1 MHYHVV
7 VTDARGERPEG
18 EVFRTLTEAERAVP
32 TVIHMIDDPVWSPT
46 RYPGR
51 SARRH
56 EVVVFLDRGHG
67 NPVRE
72 VSILRCEAAGESVD
86 PKCHFWG
93 RH

>member
-7 VTDARGERPEG
+7 VTDQAGERPDG
-18 EVFRTLTEAERAVP
+18 PIFRTLADAERAVP
-32 TVIHMIDDPVWSPT
+32 TVIRMIDDPVWSPT

-56 EVVVFLDRGHG
+56 EVVVFLDREHDAQR
-67 NPVRE
+67 RE
-72 VSILRCEAAGESVD
+72 VSIFRCHASGESVD
-86 PKCHFWG
+86 PKCVFWG